1 MDDITRFCHEWR
13 RATDWPSAR
22 NMVPELFKD
31 GIDPNDIKQGMLGD
45 CYFVAALATLAEWP
59 ERVKKVFVTPKSNR
73 A

>member
-13 RATDWPSAR
+13 RATEWLSASS
-22 NMVPELFKD
+22 MEPELLKD

-59 ERVKKVFVTPKSNR
+59 DRVRKLFVSDTTNG
-73 A
+73 